1 MIKKKKKK
9 KVIIKIIEIYFQIY
23 NFIIIKKLY
32 LVNNIY
38 LII

>member
-1 MIKKKKKK
+1 MMKKMMNK

-23 NFIIIKKLY
+23 NFIIKKLY
-32 LVNNIY
+32 LANNIY